1 MTQLKRLVS
10 CDIDNPVTARP
21 ATSNRRRRWRYAGA
35 LGRLPAMLAAACTL
49 IAPVSAIAQT
59 SCGSVMLKLKHLA
72 VLLLLIA
79 LAPAP
84 AWAMHT
90 LSAPTTGFTART
102 GGFVGPTVDVGQA
115 LEFLFPLG
123 PGASGIGGGASG
135 NCRLESGGGVVSTVV
150 QQVQLSSSFD
160 EIRWRW
166 TAPAS
171 VAGRTCT
178 FFVVNARHGEEL
190 RIDFDIIVRPED
202 NTVPA
207 FNSNASIPDQIYLV
221 TGAITGLT
229 LPEATGDGALTYS
242 ITPELPTGLT
252 LTGNV
257 LTGTPD
263 MGTEQDPVTYT
274 YTANDSDSNTAATD
288 TDMLT
293 FTIEILDG
301 RFTPMFS
308 STASIPAQ
316 LYNEGVDIGSVTLPL
331 GYGGNGGLTY
341 SITPTLPAGLTLTGR
356 ILTGTPAAN
365 TAQTVTDYTY
375 QVADDDGDA
384 STLPF
389 TITIPADVPDEV
401 AAYTVTV
408 NEGVLIP
415 GLASVVTPPA
425 GVSPIYTYTITDRGT
440 LPESFANSLV
450 PETGVFS
457 RRFSC
462 AELSTGQTVYSFE
475 WELRNS
481 DGDLVVTGAQ
491 TGIITLGDDP
501 DCGPTATL
509 IGTLT
514 EADLFA
520 TPAPTVTVELDT
532 TEYVDP
538 LDTSRFTVTQN
549 TPGVITI
556 SGVTR
561 TSDTAAT
568 LTLAYNNVDIT
579 FTNTIRINVLAAG
592 HTGSDNLST
601 NRLDITPRPGVNVCD
616 RTPVVSVAIVD
627 VSADPDCTA
636 VNDLATITSLSIP
649 GGITALQSGDFA
661 DLTGLTMLSLNNN
674 PLTTLPADI
683 FAGLMALAR
692 LDLSGNSLS
701 SLNPATFAGLT
712 MLEQLNLNRNQLTTL
727 PAAIFNDLEMLEILD
742 LSDNQ
747 IVELPA
753 TVFDQLAAVTTI
765 RLDGNPF
772 TPATGLPAGIFDEIV
787 NTVTG
792 MPGMTFAVDDTVRA
806 GHFVCSRA
814 DADAIVAATA
824 GVTDCLR
831 ITTEQRDTFVQADA
845 ALSAL
850 TISAGILT
858 PDFSPAT
865 TTYTVAVENS
875 VASVTITP
883 TARQSGATITV
894 EDATVTSGNASTALA
909 LTAGTPLVVDIEVT
923 APGGGTGAYT
933 VTVTRQTAGT
943 TAMLTGPLTEA
954 DLFAATAPTVTMTLA
969 GTAFVPTADL
979 GTDDFSLSDNVPGT
993 VSITGVT
1000 RDSATV
1006 ATLTLAYDNVDITA
1020 NGALIMTLLDSGHT
1034 GSGNL
1039 AAGSLAITASS
1050 TGTNICGRTAQ
1061 VRDTIVADPSATE
1074 CTSVNLAAIEDLFLF
1089 DQDITA
1095 LQPGDFDGLTGLS
1108 RNLTLHDN
1116 SLTTLPANIFDD
1128 LNNVTRITLHSNQIA
1143 TLDADIFAGLSS
1155 LDTLTL
1161 HGNSFTAGT
1170 GLPAGIFDDVLDTLG
1185 DIVEI
1190 TSASTAEEIAAAAGL
1205 VVDANVRA
1213 AHFVCSRD
1221 DFAAIEAANGD
1232 TDCLRITTMQLNA
1245 ITDADAS
1252 LSALTFSAGELRPTF
1267 DSAVTEYDVA
1277 VDEAMVTITPTANED
1292 AATISVNGA
1301 TVASGFASGPIT
1313 LTTGAAVP
1321 VTIVVT
1327 AGDDSTQRT
1336 YTVMVTRGG
1345 PEATLAGPLTEVN
1358 LFGTAPTVT
1367 VTLDGAE
1374 FVIAANLSGDDFTL
1388 MDTLVGTVSVSDV
1401 DRTSPTVATLTLEYT
1416 GEDITADGGIS
1427 VTVLASAYPGTGAL
1441 ITNTIPVTPST
1452 GVNVCGR
1459 TAQVR
1464 DEIVFR
1470 SSAGECTSITDLATI
1485 TFLDLNGPDIATPI
1499 ASLQPGDFAGLSGLE
1514 RLRLPRNNL
1523 TTLPATIF
1531 AGLTSLDNLSLGLN
1545 DLEALPATIFAGLT
1559 SLRQLNLDGNSLST
1573 LPATIFAG
1581 LTSLQG
1587 VRLDSN
1593 DLEALPA
1600 TIFDGLDIFN
1610 SLFLHTNPFTPGTGL
1625 PAGIFDNVLDT
1636 LLGPIVTTASPLSE
1650 GDQVIAIDQRVRD
1663 AHFVC
1668 SRDDADVVV
1677 AITSGVTDCLRI
1689 TAAQLTAFPMI
1700 DTTLSALTISDGNL
1714 VPAFNPTT
1722 LDYDVAVLTAIANV
1736 TVTPTANQ
1744 GSDAIIAVEGVTVAS
1759 GTASAALPLM
1769 NAGDSLVIDIFVT
1782 APDGMTAST
1791 STVTV
1796 TRAAATAAT
1805 ATLDGMLT
1813 EANLFAG
1820 TAMVTMMLTGTEF
1833 VGSAAL
1839 GTDDFSLSANVP
1851 GTVRIT
1857 STTNTTTTSATLTLA
1872 YSGEDITAD
1881 GALIM
1886 TLLDSGHTSSGN
1898 LAAGSLTIDAS
1909 DGGTVNV
1916 CGRTAQVRDEIVRVS
1931 SATECTSIT
1940 DLATIGRLSLANMS
1954 IAMLQNGD
1962 FDGLTALN
1970 DLNFGINQLTALPA
1984 GIFDDLAALTILNL
1998 SENQLEELPPG
2009 IFDELDALTTLRLEV
2024 NNFTPGTGLPAGIFD
2039 EILDTVMAIPMSSG
2053 SLFSADDT
2061 VRAAHFV
2068 CSRDDADAIV
2078 TATTG
2083 VTDCLRINTMQ
2094 LNAFTDADASLSAL
2108 TLSAGELRP
2117 TFDPAVF
2124 TYNVAVDEATVT
2136 ITPTA
2141 NEDAAT
2147 ITVNAATVASGAAS
2161 AEIALLTPG
2170 TAVTVPVVVT
2180 GGDGSAERT
2189 YTVMVTRGA
2198 PAATLAGTLTEANL
2212 FSTPAPTVTV
2222 TLERSVYATNLS
2234 GDDFTLMD
2242 TVGGTVS
2249 VSDVARTST
2258 VATLR
2263 LAYDNVDITADGGLS
2278 ITVRASAHTGDGN
2291 LLTNTLPVTASAGAN
2306 VCGRTAQVRDEI
2318 VRVSSATECTSITD
2332 LATIT
2337 TLEFND
2343 PAPGDAITT
2352 LQSGDFAGLTGLEN
2366 LRFLR
2371 NSLTTLPPDIFAG
2384 LSALVELNLFNN
2396 NLDDTL
2402 PVGVFAGLTSVQS
2415 LFINSNAFTS
2425 LPVGIF
2431 DGLDMLVNLAL
2442 HTNPSFTPG
2451 TGLPAGIFDDVLNTL
2466 VLIPATLGSDGL
2478 SVDTIGRA
2486 AHFVCSLDDAD
2497 AIVAFTSGV
2506 DDCLRINSTQLAA
2519 FFAADT
2525 RLSALTI
2532 SSGELIPDFAPGVT
2546 TYTVGVLNSV
2556 TSITVTPTANQP
2568 MATITVG
2575 GVAVN
2580 NGTPSAPITLDVVG
2594 TAMAIEIIVTAQ
2606 NGTATET
2613 VTVTATREALAA
2625 ELAGAVTEANLF
2637 AATAPTVMVTLTG
2650 ADYVEAGEL
2659 MPDDFTVTDT
2669 TDGTVSITEVA
2680 RTSNRV
2686 ATLTLGYDDMDITAA
2701 GTLLVTVL
2709 ESGHSASGDLAT
2721 ETIDITASIGD
2732 NVCGRTAQIRDQIV
2746 TRSAASECTSIADL
2760 ATIGLIGLANQN
2772 IPALRS
2778 GDFADMSGLALV
2790 NLANN
2795 RIATIDADTFAG
2807 LSVLE
2812 NLFLGGTIGTEERNR
2827 LTALDARVFNGLSAL
2842 TTLSLTTNDLTAL
2855 PADIFEGLDALTN
2868 LSLQGN
2874 SFTPGTGLPAG
2885 IFDDIIDTLVRVGNG
2900 ALDVDD
2906 TVRAAHFVCS
2916 RPDFAEITA
2925 AAGVTD
2931 CLLVSSAFLDTDAT
2945 LSALTI
2951 SPGVLDP
2958 AFDPATLA
2966 YNVAVPINVTRVTI
2980 TPTATQDGA
2989 TITVEGTP
2997 VASGGSIA
3005 YPPLSGIV
3013 VLSEDT
3019 PTDIE
3024 IVVTAPDGMT
3034 EEIYTLTATRQGSGR
3049 VQLTGPITEAN
3060 LFAGTAVATMT
3071 LPNTT
3076 EFEPGVATTD
3086 FRISDTVEGT
3096 ISIAGVARVDGSS
3109 TTTATIMLTH
3119 SGEDITADGTF
3130 SIDLLDSGHTG
3141 SGDLAADSVMI
3152 RANPGDYVCDR
3163 TPQVRDAITTAS
3175 AGANCANI
3183 TDLADIT
3190 ALDLSNQGITGLQD
3204 GDLDGLDALVTLAL
3218 AGNPFTADTL
3228 PAGTAG
3234 GLPAGIF
3241 DDVVD
3246 TLGDVGTAFTV
3257 DNAVRQAHFICSRAD
3272 GGAIVAATADVT
3284 DCLRITEAQL
3294 AAFPAID
3301 ASLSALTLSTGDLM
3315 PSFDPAITAYNVG
3328 VDAST
3333 STVTVTV
3340 TPTANQSGATITVN
3354 GADVD
3359 SGSASDP
3366 VTLVAGM
3373 AVPITIQVTATGGT
3387 SKNYVVMVTRGGAS
3401 ARFGTATPL
3410 TEAVLFSGPG
3420 NRIAQ
3425 VDLERTEFVGASE
3438 LGVDDFTVSDTL
3450 DGTVSLANASRIGAA
3465 ALITLE
3471 YSGEDITADGTI
3483 SITVLASAHT
3493 GSDDLITNPVSV
3505 TASTGVNVCGRTAE
3519 VRDLIVSQSTATDEC
3534 TSITDL
3540 ATITDFGIF
3549 LTNRGITALQSGDF
3563 AGLSGLTSLQ
3573 INDNRLTTLPPD
3585 IFDGLTAL
3593 TTLRLNVNRLETLP
3607 VGIFS
3612 DLSALDRL
3620 SLQANR
3626 LTSLDANLFDG
3637 LNALT
3642 QLFLRNNPFTAD
3654 TGLPAGIFDDILD
3667 TTVTGISTDAVA
3679 RAAHFVCS
3687 LPVADLVV
3695 AATAGVGFCEFIST
3709 EQLTNFAT
3717 VDTSLSALTISSG
3730 DMLMPAFSPAT
3741 TTYTVGVLNSV
3752 ERITVTPTANQ
3763 PRATITVGG
3772 VAVNSGTPSAPIT
3785 LVVDTAMPIE
3795 IIVTAPDGMTE
3806 GMVTVTATREGLAA
3820 ELAGTVTEANLF
3832 AATAPTVT
3840 VTLTGTDYVEAGELM
3855 PDDFT
3860 VTDTLTDGTVSI
3872 TEVARTSNRIAT
3884 LTLGY
3889 DRVDIPDAGGM
3900 LSVTVLATGHSAST
3914 SGDLDAGMI
3923 DITASPGTNVCGRTA
3938 QVVTAIVAVAGEC
3951 TSITDTDFAAITEIS
3966 LTNRGITTLQSGD
3979 FADLSGLTE
3988 LELNRNGLM
3997 TLPDDIFDGLSALTI
4012 LHLGANNLDTLDAD
4026 IFDGLSALARLIL
4039 SGNNFATLPADIFEG
4054 TAVIALFLTPN
4065 PLTPGTGLPA
4075 GIFDD
4080 ILDTLGPVGSTN
4092 GLFFSTVPPDP
4103 TLRNAHFVCSR
4114 PDFAAI
4120 EAANGDTD
4128 CLLIPSTQL
4137 NTFIAAD
4144 ATLSALTISAGILTP
4159 AFDPGTTT
4167 YTATVL
4173 SGVENVT
4180 VTPTASQSSSA
4191 TITVDGT
4198 AVDSG
4203 ASAAIMLTDGTTE
4216 GTTAIPIVVTP
4227 PDGTSSMVTYT
4238 INVTRPAMTD
4248 ASAALPGT
4256 LTLTEADLF
4265 AATAPTVSVTL
4276 TGTGYVD
4283 SANLMADDFAVTD
4296 TIDGTVSIDGVERTS
4311 TTVATLSLAYD
4322 DVDVVATD
4330 GSLTVAVLASGH
4342 TGDGTLAA
4350 GSLAITASADM
4361 NICDR
4366 TEAVQ
4371 AGILATFTPA
4381 ATDCTN
4387 VDLTTIAGALD
4398 LSGAGITAL
4407 QPGDFAELAAL
4418 TVLNLSG
4425 NMLATLPAD
4434 VFDDLAA
4441 LTGLDLSG
4449 NSLGAL
4455 DAAQFGSL
4463 MALQTLDLSGNT
4475 LGTLDAA
4482 QFGGLMALETL
4493 DLSGNTLSALDAGQ
4507 FGGLAALETL
4517 DLSGNRL
4524 RALDAGAFQGLTAL
4538 ATLSLAGNTFRAGS
4552 GLPSGVFD
4560 DVLGTLPTI
4569 GAGPTGLIVDDNVR
4583 AAHFVCSLPE
4593 VGLIV
4598 AGTSGDCLRVTAA
4611 QLAAF
4616 AMQDSSLSAL
4626 TLSDGALV
4634 PAFAPTILSYSVGVA
4649 GDVTMVT
4656 VTPTANQTSA
4666 TIMVGGTPVNSGEA
4680 SDPITLTS
4688 GTPAVIDI
4696 VVTAADGMAATT
4708 YQVTVTPGA
4717 ATATLAGT
4725 VNEAALFATPT
4736 VTVTLAREEYVDA
4749 ADLTMADFTLT
4760 DSIAG
4765 TVSITGVERTST
4777 TVATLTLEYDNVD
4790 ITADGELFLTVL
4802 ATGHTGSIDLV
4813 SPSLP
4818 IAQSTGVNV
4827 CGRTAEVR
4835 DRIVGASSASE
4846 CTSITD
4852 LATIQ
4857 TGSITGIFSL
4867 SDRGITSLQDG
4878 DFAGMTGMRNLRLEQ
4893 NSLTTLPAGIFAGLS
4908 GLEVIVITDNNL
4920 ETLPPNVFAGL
4931 SALTALGLAG
4941 NNLASLP
4948 ANVFAGLSSLTFLS
4962 LDGNNLASLPA
4973 DIFDGLGLVNFTLFG
4988 NPFTADTGL
4997 PAGIFDDVIGTLD
5010 PITAVDPS
5018 TSNTRG
5024 FIVDDTTRAAHFV
5037 CSRAD
5042 FAAITTDAGATDC
5055 LLVTSAQL
5063 TAFIQADTG
5072 LSALT
5077 ISDGA
5082 LSPAFDPATA
5092 TYTVAVLN
5100 TVDEVTVTPT
5110 VRQSGATIAV
5120 QTVAVTSGSAST
5132 ALPLVEDTPL
5142 AINIVVTAPDGSTMG
5157 TYTVTV
5163 SRPAATD
5170 ASAALSGTLTEAILF
5185 AATAT
5190 ATVTLASTEYVSG
5203 LSEADFT
5210 VTDTIDGT
5218 VSVTG
5223 VTRTSDTVADLVLS
5237 YDAVDVSANGFLTV
5251 TVLAAGHTGDVDLA
5265 AGSLAITASAGANVC
5280 GRTAE
5285 VVAAIMTVSTAADC
5299 TDIPNLASITE
5310 LDLSGVVT
5318 TLQSG
5323 DFAGMTGLTSL
5334 NLSGD
5339 LFIEANRLRALPADI
5354 FAGLTALQTLNL
5366 TSNELDALD
5375 ADQFA
5380 GLTMLTTLDLQSN
5393 NIDTLDADQFT
5404 GLTALTSLN
5413 LQNNPLG
5420 ELDAGQ
5426 FAGLTALQRLAL
5438 RSTQLNELPPTIF
5451 AGLSELEILD
5461 LARNGLAALNPNQ
5474 FAGLTE
5480 LTDLFLNRNALTS
5493 LPANI
5498 FAGLSA
5504 LEILQLSNNP
5514 LGELDAGQFTGLT
5527 MLDLLNLGSN
5537 QFTTLPAGLFDG
5549 LEALS
5554 TLSLQFNMFTPGTG
5568 LPAGI
5573 FDDVLDTLGG
5583 IGIAFEVDDTVR
5595 DAHFVCSRDDAN
5607 AVVAATDDVDDCLR
5621 IISSELTDFVDT
5633 DADLTEL
5640 TISVGDLVPAFDPAI
5655 FDYTVA
5661 VANDVAMVTVTPT
5674 VRQTSATITV
5684 NNVAVDSG
5692 AASMPIMLMLNT
5704 AEDVPVVVT
5713 ATDGITVRTYTIM
5726 VTRGGAAA
5734 TLAGTVNEAALF
5746 ATPTVTVT
5754 LERSEYVDAADLTM
5768 ADFTLTDSIAGTVSI
5783 TGVERTSTTVAT
5795 LTLEYDNVDITADG
5809 ELFLTVLAAGHTG
5822 SIPLVSRSLRIA
5834 QSAGTNVCGRTA
5846 EVVAGIV
5853 AASAA
5858 TECTSITDLA
5868 TIMELNFNQPDPK
5881 VPGGGITTLQ
5891 SGDFAGLSGLTDLL
5905 FLRNSLTTLPPD
5917 IFAGLSSLEE
5927 LNLFNNDLDDTL
5939 PVGVFAGLTSVESL
5953 FINRNNFASLPV
5965 GIFDGL
5971 NELENLALHNNP
5983 FTPGTGLPAG
5993 IFDDV
5998 LDTLLVATTIGSD
6011 GLSVD
6016 ATGRAAH
6023 FVCSLDDAD
6032 AIVAAT
6038 MDVTNCLHITSA
6050 RLGEFIQTDTRLS
6063 ALTISDGV
6071 LIPDF
6076 DPAILAYNV
6085 TVLDTVGEVTV
6096 TPTVSQLGATVTVQ
6110 TMAVDS
6116 GSASETITLTATPMD
6131 IIDIVVTAPDGMTTE
6146 TYTLRVSRPATG
6158 GAMAALAG
6166 TVTEANLFAG
6176 TAMVTVTLMDTQ
6188 YDSGLSA
6195 ADFRLSDDVAGGT
6208 VSLKD
6213 NVTPNSATTATLR
6226 LLYSGEDI
6234 TAGGTLM
6241 MTLLASGHT
6250 GTAPLATNGLAI
6262 AASAGANICNRTA
6275 EVQVAILDVSA
6286 ATECTSITDLA
6297 TITELDL
6304 DGDGIDAL
6312 ESGDFAGLTG
6322 LTSLLLANNDL
6333 SALPADIFDGLALVN
6348 LALLGNSFTAGGLPA
6363 GVFDPVLNTL
6373 DTIATSGAS
6382 GFVVDTNVRDAHFV
6396 CSRPDFDDIV
6406 TATNGVTDCLRITA
6420 AQFDAVVGNVM
6431 LSALAIS
6438 EGTLDPAF
6446 DPAVTVYAVTVANST
6461 ASVTVTPTAAS
6472 SISTITVNGMS
6483 VVSGSASAAIAL
6495 AAAGASLNIVI
6506 VVTADDETTGAY
6518 RVAVTR
6524 LPADEATA
6532 TLVASMPLTEANV
6545 DGATV
6550 TVTLVNTQ
6558 YEDPLAMNN
6567 FMLTDTVEG
6576 DVTVASVLRTSP
6588 TVATLTLAH
6597 SGDILDDGTLSV
6609 TVLATGHTGT
6619 GNLVTN
6625 TVPITANRAP
6635 VAVIDEAPTL
6645 SVNAGA
6651 SVTLNSTGSSD
6662 PDGDMLMYAWRV
6674 VTDGVPALTLATTN
6688 LATLDFTAPAVT
6700 TADDYTIGLVVSDG
6714 TLESPEVMIVV
6725 TVNPAGA
6732 PVAVIAEGPTLSVN
6746 AGASVTLDGTGSSD
6760 PDGNPLTYAWRVVTN
6775 GVPALTLT
6783 TVDQPSLSFTAP
6795 AVTTAGDYTI
6805 GLVVSDGTLESP
6817 EVMIVVTVNPAG
6829 APVAVIAEG
6838 ATLSVNAG
6846 ASVTLNSTGSSDPIA
6861 TYTWRVVT
6869 NGVPALTLT
6878 TVDQA
6883 TLSFTAPAVTVADEY
6898 TIGLVVNDGTVDSLE
6913 AMIVVTVSPV
6923 GTPVAVIDE
6932 GPTLSVNAGA
6942 SVTLNGAGSSDPD
6955 GDMLMY
6961 AWRVVTDGVPA
6972 LTLATTNLATL
6983 DFTAPAVTTADDY
6996 TIGLV
7001 VSDGT
7006 LESPEVMIVVTVNP
7020 AGAPVAV
7027 IAEGATLSVNAG
7039 ASVTLDGTGS
7049 SDPDGDMLTYAW
7061 RVVTDGVPALTLT
7074 TVDQPSLS
7082 FTAPAVTTADDY
7094 TIGLVV
7100 NDGTVDSP
7108 EAMIVVTVNPAG
7120 PVTPVTPVTPG
7131 PTPEQTAVL
7140 HDEIAPQALQTVAG
7154 SVVAS
7159 VGARIE
7165 TTVQGVSTGGVRLDG
7180 QGMEGDG
7187 AAILRGFLDKVPEY
7201 TRSIKEG
7208 DLNWKRMLANSSF
7221 SLNAAGDGSAGG
7233 GLGVWGSGHYMEFNG
7248 DDNDLDW
7255 DGDSFSFQI
7264 GADTRLRPDLLT
7276 GIAVSWSEGD
7286 VEYSLGDGADAE
7298 RGDYVLTLTGIHPY
7312 LGWSSGDGRMSLWAS
7327 LGYADGKIEIEPDEG
7342 VDREHD
7348 TTVVSVAG
7356 GFTRSLTDFLR
7367 IKGDFSGL
7375 EADIDE
7381 ADEVPNDSDFS
7392 TESQRLRLLL
7402 EGRHQQRLPGGGTL
7416 SQSAEV
7422 GYRVD
7427 EGDSDADTD
7436 GTEVGGSVD
7445 YHNPATGF
7453 SVSGK
7458 IRALVGNSDY
7468 QEWGVSGLIRLES
7481 DAQGLSFTLEP
7492 GYGDT
7497 AGSAGDLWQ
7506 RKTPYLETERQSYG
7520 ASMKMHLGYG
7530 LHGGVMPYTELTSG
7544 EALRSF
7550 RMGVKW
7556 QLGKALDLN
7565 LFGEQY
7571 EADESDNSLQLEG
7584 KLEF

>member
-21 ATSNRRRRWRYAGA
+21 ATSNRRRRWSYAGA

-59 SCGSVMLKLKHLA
+59 SCGSVMLKLKHLVA
-72 VLLLLIA
+72 LLLLIA

-84 AWAMHT
+84 AWAAHSI
-90 LSAPTTGFTART
+90 SAPTTGFTART
-102 GGFVGPTVDVGQA
+102 GGFVGPTVNVGQA

-123 PGASGIGGGASG
+123 PGATGIGGGASG
-135 NCRLESGGGVVSTVV
+135 NCRRPGAALVSTVV

-178 FFVVNARHGEEL
+178 FFVLNDRHGEEL
-190 RIDFDIIVRPED
+190 RINFDIIVRPED
-202 NTVPA
+202 TTVPA

-257 LTGTPD
+257 LTGTPAAD
-263 MGTEQDPVTYT
+263 TAQARTAYT
-274 YTANDSDSNTAATD
+274 YRASDSDSNTADTD
-288 TDMLT
+288 TGTLT

-301 RFTPMFS
+301 RVTPMFI

-375 QVADDDGDA
+375 QVDDDDGDA

-389 TITIPADVPDEV
+389 TITIPADVPDNV
-401 AAYTVTV
+401 AEYNETVD
-408 NEGVLIP
+408 EGVLIP

-425 GVSPIYTYTITDRGT
+425 GVEPAPIYTYTITDRGT

-712 MLEQLNLNRNQLTTL
+712 MLDTLSLNNNQFEAL
-727 PAAIFNDLEMLEILD
+727 PAA
-742 LSDNQ
+742 
-747 IVELPA
+747 
-753 TVFDQLAAVTTI
+753 VFDGLEALDNLQLQE
-765 RLDGNPF
+765 NPF
-772 TPATGLPAGIFDEIV
+772 TPATGLPAGIFDEIIGTIGASGFV
-787 NTVTG
+787 
-792 MPGMTFAVDDTVRA
+792 VDDTVRA
-806 GHFVCSRA
+806 GHFVCSRD

-831 ITTEQRDTFVQADA
+831 ITTDQRDTFVQADA

-875 VASVTITP
+875 VASVTVTP

-923 APGGGTGAYT
+923 APGGGTGDYT

-943 TAMLTGPLTEA
+943 TAVLTGPLTEA

-969 GTAFVPTADL
+969 GTEFVGSAAL

-1020 NGALIMTLLDSGHT
+1020 NGALIMTLLASGHT
-1034 GSGNL
+1034 GSDNL
-1039 AAGSLAITASS
+1039 ATDSLAITASA
-1050 TGTNICGRTAQ
+1050 GTNICGRTAE
-1061 VRDTIVADPSATE
+1061 VRDRLLVVLTPPDCTAVPVAGVAG
-1074 CTSVNLAAIEDLFLF
+1074 LAGITQLALNGRAVSPFR
-1089 DQDITA
+1089 DITA
-1095 LQPGDFDGLTGLS
+1095 LQPGDFDGLTRMTGLS
-1108 RNLTLHDN
+1108 LHDN
-1116 SLTTLPANIFDD
+1116 SLTTLPATIFDGLD
-1128 LNNVTRITLHSNQIA
+1128 NLTRITLNGNDLTTLPA
-1143 TLDADIFAGLSS
+1143 TIFDGVDALQTLS
-1155 LDTLTL
+1155 LYENPTL
-1161 HGNSFTAGT
+1161 TAGT
-1170 GLPAGIFDDVLDTLG
+1170 GLPAGIFDEVLDTLG
-1185 DIVEI
+1185 AVLDF
-1190 TSASTAEEIAAAAGL
+1190 TSETQPTAIAGL
-1205 VVDANVRA
+1205 VVDTNARD

-1221 DFAAIEAANGD
+1221 DADAIVTATSGVD
-1232 TDCLRITTMQLNA
+1232 DCLRITTMQLSA
-1245 ITDADAS
+1245 IVDADAS

-1267 DSAVTEYDVA
+1267 DPAVIEYDVA

-1313 LTTGAAVP
+1313 LTTGVAVP
-1321 VTIVVT
+1321 VTVVVT
-1327 AGDDSTQRT
+1327 AGDDSTVRT

-1388 MDTLVGTVSVSDV
+1388 MDTLAGTVSVSDV

-1416 GEDITADGGIS
+1416 GEDITANGALSI
-1427 VTVLASAYPGTGAL
+1427 TVRPSAYPGTGAL
-1441 ITNTIPVTPST
+1441 ITNTIPVTASA

-1459 TAQVR
+1459 TAQVVAA
-1464 DEIVFR
+1464 IVFR
-1470 SSAGECTSITDLATI
+1470 SSATECTSITDLETI
-1485 TFLDLNGPDIATPI
+1485 AGTLDLNSAGIST
-1499 ASLQPGDFAGLSGLE
+1499 LQPGDFAGLTSLTF
-1514 RLRLPRNNL
+1514 LRLSRNPL
-1523 TTLPATIF
+1523 LQALPPTIF
-1531 AGLTSLDNLSLGLN
+1531 AGLTSLDDLTLGLSG
-1545 DLEALPATIFAGLT
+1545 LEALPPTIFAGLT
-1559 SLRQLNLDGNSLST
+1559 ELRQLNLDGNSLST
-1573 LPATIFAG
+1573 LPAGVFAG
-1581 LTSLQG
+1581 LTSLQNL
-1587 VRLDSN
+1587 RLDGN

-1600 TIFDGLDIFN
+1600 TIFNDLDMLLG
-1610 SLFLHTNPFTPGTGL
+1610 LFLHENLFTADTGL
-1625 PAGIFDNVLDT
+1625 PAGIFDDVLDT
-1636 LLGPIVTTASPLSE
+1636 LGPIVTTAPSSAAE
-1650 GDQVIAIDQRVRD
+1650 QVIAIDQRVRD

-1668 SRDDADVVV
+1668 SRDDADVIV
-1677 AITSGVTDCLRI
+1677 AITAGVDNCLRI

-1700 DTTLSALTISDGNL
+1700 DTTLSALTISDGGL
-1714 VPAFNPTT
+1714 VPTFNPAT
-1722 LDYDVAVLTAIANV
+1722 LDYDVAVLTAVESV

-1886 TLLDSGHTSSGN
+1886 TLLASGHTGSGN
-1898 LAAGSLTIDAS
+1898 LAAGSLDLTVS
-1909 DGGTVNV
+1909 GGTNV
-1916 CGRTAQVRDEIVRVS
+1916 CGRTAQVVTEIVAES

-1940 DLATIGRLSLANMS
+1940 DLATITELGLANMS

-1962 FDGLTALN
+1962 FDGLTGLN

-2009 IFDELDALTTLRLEV
+2009 IFNALDALTTLRLEV

-2039 EILDTVMAIPMSSG
+2039 DILDTVTAIPMSSG

-2170 TAVTVPVVVT
+2170 TAVTVTVVVT

-2189 YTVMVTRGA
+2189 YTIMVTRGA

-2212 FSTPAPTVTV
+2212 FGTPAPTVTV

-2396 NLDDTL
+2396 DLDDTL

-2506 DDCLRINSTQLAA
+2506 DDCLRINSTQLDA

-2532 SSGELIPDFAPGVT
+2532 SSGGMLIPDFAPGVT
-2546 TYTVGVLNSV
+2546 TYTVGLLNSV

-2568 MATITVG
+2568 TAMITVG

-2580 NGTPSAPITLDVVG
+2580 NGSASGAITLDVDTPV
-2594 TAMAIEIIVTAQ
+2594 AIEIIVTSPGRA
-2606 NGTATET
+2606 TTET

-2625 ELAGAVTEANLF
+2625 ELAAPTPLTEADLF
-2637 AATAPTVMVTLTG
+2637 AATAPTVTVTLTG

-2680 RTSNRV
+2680 RTSNRI

-2721 ETIDITASIGD
+2721 ETIDITASTGD
-2732 NVCGRTAQIRDQIV
+2732 NVCGRTAQVVTGIV
-2746 TRSAASECTSIADL
+2746 GESAATECTSIEDL
-2760 ATIGLIGLANQN
+2760 ADITSLTLTNRGLT
-2772 IPALRS
+2772 ALRS
-2778 GDFADMSGLALV
+2778 GDFAGMMGLAAL
-2790 NLANN
+2790 NLSNN
-2795 RIATIDADTFAG
+2795 LIATIDAGTFAD
-2807 LSVLE
+2807 LSALQ
-2812 NLFLGGTIGTEERNR
+2812 NLNLGGSTGNR
-2827 LTALDARVFNGLSAL
+2827 LTALDAEVFDDLSAL
-2842 TTLSLTTNDLTAL
+2842 TNLDLRNNDLAAL
-2855 PADIFEGLDALTN
+2855 PADIFDGLNALDN
-2868 LSLQGN
+2868 LDLDGN
-2874 SFTPGTGLPAG
+2874 SFTPATGLPAG
-2885 IFDDIIDTLVRVGNG
+2885 IFDDIIDTLRTVSSGTLN
-2900 ALDVDD
+2900 VDD
-2906 TVRAAHFVCS
+2906 TARAAHFVCS
-2916 RPDFAEITA
+2916 RDDFAAITA
-2925 AAGVTD
+2925 AAAVDD
-2931 CLLVSSAFLDTDAT
+2931 CLLVSSAFLAADAT

-2951 SPGVLDP
+2951 SPGVLTP

-2966 YNVAVPINVTRVTI
+2966 YTVAVPLSETSVTI

-2989 TITVEGTP
+2989 TITVEGETGAPAP
-2997 VASGGSIA
+2997 VDSGD
-3005 YPPLSGIV
+3005 PIV
-3013 VLSEDT
+3013 VPPGGILLSPDT

-3034 EEIYTLTATRQGSGR
+3034 EETYTLTATRQGSGR
-3049 VQLTGPITEAN
+3049 VRLEGPITEAN
-3060 LFAGTAVATMT
+3060 LFAGTAVARMT

-3096 ISIAGVARVDGSS
+3096 ISIAGVALVDGSS

-3119 SGEDITADGTF
+3119 SGGDITAGGTF

-3152 RANPGDYVCDR
+3152 RANLGDYVCDR

-3183 TDLADIT
+3183 TDLDTIT
-3190 ALDLSNQGITGLQD
+3190 ALDLSNRGITGLQD
-3204 GDLDGLDALVTLAL
+3204 GDLDGLDALVTLGL
-3218 AGNPFTADTL
+3218 VGNPFTANT
-3228 PAGTAG
+3228 

-3246 TLGDVGTAFTV
+3246 TLGAIGTAFTV
-3257 DNAVRQAHFICSRAD
+3257 DNIGRQAHFICSRAD
-3272 GGAIVAATADVT
+3272 ASAIVSVTGVT

-3294 AAFPAID
+3294 AAFPPID
-3301 ASLSALTLSTGDLM
+3301 TSLRALTLSTGDLM
-3315 PSFDPAITAYNVG
+3315 PAFDPAITAYNVG
-3328 VDAST
+3328 VAAST

-3340 TPTANQSGATITVN
+3340 TPTANQSDATITVN
-3354 GADVD
+3354 GDDVD

-3387 SKNYVVMVTRGGAS
+3387 SKDYVVMVTRGGAS
-3401 ARFGTATPL
+3401 A
-3410 TEAVLFSGPG
+3410 VLAGGFNEQGLFRADVSTRRTGVTL
-3420 NRIAQ
+3420 A
-3425 VDLERTEFVGASE
+3425 RTEFVPAAE
-3438 LGVDDFTVSDTL
+3438 LGPDDFRVTETI
-3450 DGTVSLANASRIGAA
+3450 DGTLSVASVSRTNATNVF
-3465 ALITLE
+3465 LTME
-3471 YSGEDITADGTI
+3471 YTGDDITTDGVM
-3483 SITVLASAHT
+3483 SVTVLASAHT
-3493 GSDDLITNPVSV
+3493 GSGDLLTNTQRI

-3519 VRDLIVSQSTATDEC
+3519 VRDAIVALPTTASEC
-3534 TSITDL
+3534 TSITNLD
-3540 ATITDFGIF
+3540 TITGLFM
-3549 LTNRGITALQSGDF
+3549 NNQGITALQSGDF
-3563 AGLSGLTSLQ
+3563 AGMSGLADLQMNQNRFTTLPADIFSGLTALEELSL
-3573 INDNRLTTLPPD
+3573 NRGQLTTLPPG
-3585 IFDGLTAL
+3585 IFDGLPAL
-3593 TTLRLNVNRLETLP
+3593 TDLVLNGNRLATLP
-3607 VGIFS
+3607 AGIFA

-3620 SLQANR
+3620 LLSANQ
-3626 LTSLDANLFDG
+3626 LATLDADLFNG
-3637 LNALT
+3637 LNMLT
-3642 QLFLRNNPFTAD
+3642 TLFLSGNPFTPG
-3654 TGLPAGIFDDILD
+3654 TGLPAGIFDDILASA
-3667 TTVTGISTDAVA
+3667 VGFGILLDEVAV
-3679 RAAHFVCS
+3679 AAHFVCS
-3687 LPVADLVV
+3687 LPIADLVV
-3695 AATAGVGFCEFIST
+3695 DATAGVDVCFRITSTQLNEFIQT
-3709 EQLTNFAT
+3709 
-3717 VDTSLSALTISSG
+3717 DTSLSALTISSG

-3752 ERITVTPTANQ
+3752 ESITVTPTANQ
-3763 PRATITVGG
+3763 STAMITVQGAP
-3772 VAVNSGTPSAPIT
+3772 VANGSASAPIPLMT
-3785 LVVDTAMPIE
+3785 VGAEVAIE
-3795 IIVTAPDGMTE
+3795 IIVTAPDGMTME
-3806 GMVTVTATREGLAA
+3806 TVTVTATREGAPAA
-3820 ELAGTVTEANLF
+3820 VLAGTVTEANLF

-3840 VTLTGTDYVEAGELM
+3840 VTLTGADYVEAGELM

-3889 DRVDIPDAGGM
+3889 DDMDITADGT
-3900 LSVTVLATGHSAST
+3900 LSVTVLAAGHSASA

-3923 DITASPGTNVCGRTA
+3923 DITASTGTNVCGRTA
-3938 QVVTAIVAVAGEC
+3938 QVVTAILALSTPGSEC
-3951 TSITDTDFAAITEIS
+3951 TNAVDLTTITDLRLGAQ
-3966 LTNRGITTLQSGD
+3966 GIAELRNGD
-3979 FADLSGLTE
+3979 FAGLSGLTILTLDNNR
-3988 LELNRNGLM
+3988 LE
-3997 TLPDDIFDGLSALTI
+3997 TLPADIFAGLTELVG
-4012 LHLGANNLDTLDAD
+4012 LNLSINRFTTLPAD
-4026 IFDGLSALARLIL
+4026 IFDGLTELRTMSLAGTSLGGVIMGTL
-4039 SGNNFATLPADIFEG
+4039 ETLPADIFDG
-4054 TAVIALFLTPN
+4054 TALVGLSLIDNPFTPE
-4065 PLTPGTGLPA
+4065 TGLPA

-4080 ILDTLGPVGSTN
+4080 ILGTLGPFGTN
-4092 GLFFSTVPPDP
+4092 VNDEFGIDNRV
-4103 TLRNAHFVCSR
+4103 RNAHFICIR
-4114 PDFAAI
+4114 DDADAI
-4120 EAANGDTD
+4120 VAFTSGVDD
-4128 CLLIPSTQL
+4128 CLRISTGDL
-4137 NTFIAAD
+4137 TAFFASD

-4173 SGVENVT
+4173 SSVENVM

-4191 TITVDGT
+4191 NITVDGT

-4227 PDGTSSMVTYT
+4227 PDGMSSMVTYT
-4238 INVTRPAMTD
+4238 ITVTRPATTD
-4248 ASAALPGT
+4248 ASAELAG
-4256 LTLTEADLF
+4256 TLTEADLF
-4265 AATAPTVSVTL
+4265 AATTPTVMVTL
-4276 TGTGYVD
+4276 TGTEYVD
-4283 SANLMADDFAVTD
+4283 SAALMPDDFAVTD

-4311 TTVATLSLAYD
+4311 TTMATLSLSYD
-4322 DVDVVATD
+4322 DVDVSAN

-4342 TGDGTLAA
+4342 TSDGTLAA
-4350 GSLAITASADM
+4350 GSLVITASADM

-4387 VDLTTIAGALD
+4387 VDLATIAGALD

-4493 DLSGNTLSALDAGQ
+4493 DLSGNTLSALDAAQ
-4507 FGGLAALETL
+4507 FGGLAALQTL

-4524 RALDAGAFQGLTAL
+4524 RALDAGQFGGLNAL
-4538 ATLSLAGNTFRAGS
+4538 ATLSLAGNSFTAGS

-4560 DVLGTLPTI
+4560 DVLDTLLTI

-4598 AGTSGDCLRVTAA
+4598 AGTSTVSDCLRITAA

-4634 PAFAPTILSYSVGVA
+4634 PAFAPAILSYSVGVA

-4666 TIMVGGTPVNSGEA
+4666 TITVGGAPVNSGEA

-4802 ATGHTGSIDLV
+4802 AAGHTGSVDLV
-4813 SPSLP
+4813 SPSLR
-4818 IAQSTGVNV
+4818 IAQSSGVNI
-4827 CGRTAEVR
+4827 CGRTAEVVAELL
-4835 DRIVGASSASE
+4835 DETSAAE
-4846 CTSITD
+4846 CTSVVG
-4852 LATIQ
+4852 LGTI
-4857 TGSITGIFSL
+4857 
-4867 SDRGITSLQDG
+4867 
-4878 DFAGMTGMRNLRLEQ
+4878 
-4893 NSLTTLPAGIFAGLS
+4893 TTLDLDDMMIATLQSGDFAGLS
-4908 GLEVIVITDNNL
+4908 GLTIFRLAGNRLT
-4920 ETLPPNVFAGL
+4920 TLPDGVFNGL
-4931 SALTALGLAG
+4931 SAVTLLSLRRNQISTLDANVFSGLPALITLNLEENELTALDPDL
-4941 NNLASLP
+4941 
-4948 ANVFAGLSSLTFLS
+4948 
-4962 LDGNNLASLPA
+4962 
-4973 DIFDGLGLVNFTLFG
+4973 FDGLPALFILNLENNDLTALDANLFDGLPTLTNMNLRG
-4988 NPFTADTGL
+4988 NDFTAGTGL
-4997 PAGIFDDVIGTLD
+4997 PAGIFDDVLDTLGSVGTLD
-5010 PITAVDPS
+5010 GGNNFAID
-5018 TSNTRG
+5018 NTVRK
-5024 FIVDDTTRAAHFV
+5024 AHFI
-5037 CSRAD
+5037 CSRDDAD
-5042 FAAITTDAGATDC
+5042 AVVAATMGVTDC
-5055 LLVTSAQL
+5055 LRITVAQL
-5063 TAFIQADTG
+5063 TPFIASDTG

-5077 ISDGA
+5077 ISAGI

-5100 TVDEVTVTPT
+5100 SVDEVTVTPT
-5110 VRQSGATIAV
+5110 ARQSSATITV
-5120 QTVAVTSGSAST
+5120 QTVAVTSGNASAPFMLT
-5132 ALPLVEDTPL
+5132 AGTPL
-5142 AINIVVTAPDGSTMG
+5142 AINIVVTAPDGTTTG
-5157 TYTVTV
+5157 TYTLTV
-5163 SRPAATD
+5163 SRPAMGGAT
-5170 ASAALSGTLTEAILF
+5170 AALSGTLTEAILF
-5185 AATAT
+5185 AATT
-5190 ATVTLASTEYVSG
+5190 PTVTVMLAGTVYVGSAA
-5203 LSEADFT
+5203 LMPDDFA

-5218 VSVTG
+5218 VRVTG
-5223 VTRTSDTVADLVLS
+5223 VTRTSDTVADLVLG
-5237 YDAVDVSANGFLTV
+5237 YDAVDVSADGFLTV

-5265 AGSLAITASAGANVC
+5265 AGSLDITASAGMNIC
-5280 GRTAE
+5280 DRTEA
-5285 VVAAIMTVSTAADC
+5285 VQVAIMTVSTATDC
-5299 TDIPNLASITE
+5299 TDIPNLAMIAT
-5310 LDLSGVVT
+5310 LDLSGGVVT

-5323 DFAGMTGLTSL
+5323 DFAGLSGLTSL

-5375 ADQFA
+5375 ADQFT
-5380 GLTMLTTLDLQSN
+5380 GLTMLTDLNLQGN
-5393 NIDTLDADQFT
+5393 NIDTLDAGQFA
-5404 GLTALTSLN
+5404 GLTMLTSLS

-5420 ELDAGQ
+5420 ALDAGQ
-5426 FAGLTALQRLAL
+5426 FTGLTALQRLAL
-5438 RSTQLNELPPTIF
+5438 RSIQLNELPPTIF

-5461 LARNGLAALNPNQ
+5461 LASNNLAALNPNQ
-5474 FAGLTE
+5474 FAGLTR
-5480 LTDLFLNRNALTS
+5480 LADLFLNGNALTS

-5498 FAGLSA
+5498 FAGLSELA
-5504 LEILQLSNNP
+5504 ILQLSNNP
-5514 LGELDAGQFTGLT
+5514 LGELDAGQFNGLT
-5527 MLDLLNLGSN
+5527 TLDLLNLGRT
-5537 QFTTLPAGLFDG
+5537 QLTTLPAGLFDG
-5549 LEALS
+5549 LDELRALS
-5554 TLSLQFNMFTPGTG
+5554 LRFNMFTPGTG

-5583 IGIAFEVDDTVR
+5583 IGTAFEVDDTVR
-5595 DAHFVCSRDDAN
+5595 RAHFVCSRGDAN

-5621 IISSELTDFVDT
+5621 ITSAQLNAFVDT
-5633 DADLTEL
+5633 DADLTAL
-5640 TISVGDLVPAFDPAI
+5640 TISDGDLVPAFDPAI

-5684 NNVAVDSG
+5684 NGVAVDSG
-5692 AASMPIMLMLNT
+5692 EASGAITLTSNT
-5704 AEDVPVVVT
+5704 AADVPVVVT
-5713 ATDGITVRTYTIM
+5713 ATDGNTVRTYTIM
-5726 VTRGGAAA
+5726 VTPGGATA

-5768 ADFTLTDSIAGTVSI
+5768 ADFTLTDSIDGTVSI

-5834 QSAGTNVCGRTA
+5834 QSPGTNVCGRTA

-5853 AASAA
+5853 AASTASD
-5858 TECTSITDLA
+5858 ECTSITDLA
-5868 TIMELNFNQPDPK
+5868 TITELNFNQPDPK

-5891 SGDFAGLSGLTDLL
+5891 SGDFAGLTGLRILL

-5917 IFAGLSSLEE
+5917 IFAGLSALET

-5939 PVGVFAGLTSVESL
+5939 PVGVFTGLTSVESL

-5965 GIFDGL
+5965 GIFTGL

-5983 FTPGTGLPAG
+5983 FTPGTGLPAR

-5998 LDTLLVATTIGSD
+5998 LDTLAVATTIGSV

-6032 AIVAAT
+6032 ADAVVAAT
-6038 MDVTNCLHITSA
+6038 MDVTDCLHITSA
-6050 RLGEFIQTDTRLS
+6050 QLGEFIQTDTRLS
-6063 ALTISDGV
+6063 ALTISNGV

-6076 DPAILAYNV
+6076 DPATLEYEV
-6085 TVLDTVGEVTV
+6085 TVLDDVTV
-6096 TPTVSQLGATVTVQ
+6096 TPTVSQSSAMVTVAGA
-6110 TMAVDS
+6110 MVAS
-6116 GSASETITLTATPMD
+6116 GSTSETITLTATPMD
-6131 IIDIVVTAPDGMTTE
+6131 IVIEVTAPDGMTTE
-6146 TYTLRVSRPATG
+6146 TYTLTVSRPAMG
-6158 GAMAALAG
+6158 GAMAALEG

-6176 TAMVTVTLMDTQ
+6176 TAMVTVTLMGTQ

-6208 VSLKD
+6208 VSLRRD
-6213 NVTPNSATTATLR
+6213 NFTLNSATTATLT

-6250 GTAPLATNGLAI
+6250 GTVPLATNGLEI

-6275 EVQVAILDVSA
+6275 EVQAAILVASA

-6297 TITELDL
+6297 MITELDL
-6304 DGDGIDAL
+6304 DGDGITAL
-6312 ESGDFAGLTG
+6312 QSGDFAGLTG

-6373 DTIATSGAS
+6373 NTIATSGAS

-6396 CSRPDFDDIV
+6396 CSRSDADDIV
-6406 TATNGVTDCLRITA
+6406 TATTGVTDCLRITA

-6431 LSALAIS
+6431 LSALTIS

-6472 SISTITVNGMS
+6472 SISTITVNGMP

-6550 TVTLVNTQ
+6550 TVTLVNTE

-6567 FMLTDTVEG
+6567 FMLTDTVAAG
-6576 DVTVASVLRTSP
+6576 TVSLSGVTRTSA
-6588 TVATLTLAH
+6588 TVATLTLAYTGAAF
-6597 SGDILDDGTLSV
+6597 SGDGMLSV
-6609 TVLATGHTGT
+6609 TVLDTGHTGT
-6619 GNLVTN
+6619 GDLVTN
-6625 TVPITANRAP
+6625 TVDI
-6635 VAVIDEAPTL
+6635 
-6645 SVNAGA
+6645 
-6651 SVTLNSTGSSD
+6651 
-6662 PDGDMLMYAWRV
+6662 
-6674 VTDGVPALTLATTN
+6674 
-6688 LATLDFTAPAVT
+6688 
-6700 TADDYTIGLVVSDG
+6700 
-6714 TLESPEVMIVV
+6714 
-6725 TVNPAGA
+6725 TVNPVVADLMPTFGSA
-6732 PVAVIAEGPTLSVN
+6732 TILNQTYIEGTTITAVILPTATDGDAPLAYTLTPVLPNGLSFDTATRMLSGTPTAMQAAVTYTYTVTDNDGDTDTLTFTITVSPAGTDLMPTFGIATIPNQTYIEGTTITAVILPTATSGD
-6746 AGASVTLDGTGSSD
+6746 A
-6760 PDGNPLTYAWRVVTN
+6760 PLTY
-6775 GVPALTLT
+6775 TLT
-6783 TVDQPSLSFTAP
+6783 PVLPNGLSFNTTTRMLSGTPTAMQA
-6795 AVTTAGDYTI
+6795 AVTYTYT
-6805 GLVVSDGTLESP
+6805 VTDSDGDTDTLTFT
-6817 EVMIVVTVNPAG
+6817 ITVSPAG
-6829 APVAVIAEG
+6829 TDLMPTFGIATIPNQTYIEGTTITAVILPN
-6838 ATLSVNAG
+6838 ATSGDAPLTYTLTPVLPNGLSFDTATRMLSGTPTAMQAAVTYTYTVTDSDGDTDTLTFTITVSPAG
-6846 ASVTLNSTGSSDPIA
+6846 TDLMPTFGIA
-6861 TYTWRVVT
+6861 TILNQTYIEGTTITAVILPT
-6869 NGVPALTLT
+6869 ATSGDAPLTYTLT
-6878 TVDQA
+6878 PVLPNG
-6883 TLSFTAPAVTVADEY
+6883 LSFDTATRMLSGTPTAMQAAVTY
-6898 TIGLVVNDGTVDSLE
+6898 TYTVTDNDGDTDTLTFT
-6913 AMIVVTVSPV
+6913 ITVSPV
-6923 GTPVAVIDE
+6923 GTDLMPTFGIATIPNQTYIEGTTITAVMLAIATSGDA
-6932 GPTLSVNAGA
+6932 PLAYTL
-6942 SVTLNGAGSSDPD
+6942 T
-6955 GDMLMY
+6955 
-6961 AWRVVTDGVPA
+6961 PA
-6972 LTLATTNLATL
+6972 LPN
-6983 DFTAPAVTTADDY
+6983 
-6996 TIGLV
+6996 G
-7001 VSDGT
+7001 
-7006 LESPEVMIVVTVNP
+7006 
-7020 AGAPVAV
+7020 
-7027 IAEGATLSVNAG
+7027 
-7039 ASVTLDGTGS
+7039 
-7049 SDPDGDMLTYAW
+7049 
-7061 RVVTDGVPALTLT
+7061 
-7074 TVDQPSLS
+7074 LS
-7082 FTAPAVTTADDY
+7082 FTTATRTLSGTPTAMQAAVTY
-7094 TIGLVV
+7094 TYTVTDS
-7100 NDGTVDSP
+7100 DGDTDTLTFTITVS
-7108 EAMIVVTVNPAG
+7108 PAG

-7180 QGMEGDG
+7180 QGVDGDG
-7187 AAILRGFLDKVPEY
+7187 AAILLGFLDKVPEY

-7264 GADTRLRPDLLT
+7264 GADTRLRNDLLT

-7381 ADEVPNDSDFS
+7381 ADEVLNDSDFS
-7392 TESQRLRLLL
+7392 TDSQRLRLLL
-7402 EGRHQQRLPGGGTL
+7402 EARYQQRLRGGGTL
-7416 SQSAEV
+7416 SQSIEA
-7422 GYRVD
+7422 GYRLD
-7427 EGDSDADTD
+7427 EGDSEADTD
-7436 GTEVGGSVD
+7436 GTEIGGSVD

-7458 IRALVGNSDY
+7458 VRGLVGNSNY

-7481 DAQGLSFTLEP
+7481 GAQGLSFTLEP

-7497 AGSAGDLWQ
+7497 AGSAGELW
-7506 RKTPYLETERQSYG
+7506 RRETPYLETGRQSYG
-7520 ASMKMHLGYG
+7520 ARMKMHLGYG
-7530 LHGGVMPYTELTSG
+7530 LHGGVMPYTEVTSG

>member
-59 SCGSVMLKLKHLA
+59 SCGSVMLKLKHLTA
-72 VLLLLIA
+72 LLLLIA

-84 AWAMHT
+84 AWAMHS

-102 GGFVGPTVDVGQA
+102 GGFVGPTVNVGQA

-123 PGASGIGGGASG
+123 TGPTGIGGGASG
-135 NCRLESGGGVVSTVV
+135 NCRRPGAAIVSTVV

-178 FFVVNARHGEEL
+178 FFVVNVRHGEEL

-257 LTGTPD
+257 LTGTPAAD
-263 MGTEQDPVTYT
+263 TAQALTAYT
-274 YTANDSDSNTAATD
+274 YRASDSDSNTADTD
-288 TDMLT
+288 TGTLT

-301 RFTPMFS
+301 RVTPMFI

-316 LYNEGVDIGSVTLPL
+316 TYNVGTDIGAVTLPQ
-331 GYGGNGGLTY
+331 GFNTGGGALVY

-365 TAQTVTDYTY
+365 TAQTATDYTY
-375 QVADDDGDA
+375 RVDDSDGSSDDF

-389 TITIPADVPDEV
+389 TITIPADVPDNV
-401 AAYTVTV
+401 AAYNETV

-425 GVSPIYTYTITDRGT
+425 GVEPAPIYTYTITDRGT

-538 LDTSRFTVTQN
+538 LDTSHFTVTQN

-561 TSDTAAT
+561 TRDTAAT

-627 VSADPDCTA
+627 ASADPDCTA
-636 VNDLATITSLSIP
+636 VNDLATITSLSIS

-712 MLEQLNLNRNQLTTL
+712 MLDTLSLNNNQFEAL
-727 PAAIFNDLEMLEILD
+727 P
-742 LSDNQ
+742 
-747 IVELPA
+747 P
-753 TVFDQLAAVTTI
+753 TVFDQLAMLNTI
-765 RLDGNPF
+765 RLNGNPF
-772 TPATGLPAGIFDEIV
+772 TPATGLPAGIFDEIIGTIGASGFV
-787 NTVTG
+787 
-792 MPGMTFAVDDTVRA
+792 VDDTVRA

-814 DADAIVAATA
+814 DADAIVATIA
-824 GVTDCLR
+824 GVDDCLR
-831 ITTEQRDTFVQADA
+831 ITTDQRGTFVQADA
-845 ALSAL
+845 DLSAL
-850 TISAGILT
+850 TISAGILV
-858 PDFSPAT
+858 PDFNPAT

-875 VASVTITP
+875 VSSVTITP
-883 TARQSGATITV
+883 TARQDGIITV
-894 EDATVTSGNASTALA
+894 DGATVTSGSASTALA

-923 APGGGTGAYT
+923 APAPGTATVTYT

-943 TAMLTGPLTEA
+943 TAMLTGPLTGPLTEA

-969 GTAFVPTADL
+969 GTEFVGSAAL

-1000 RDSATV
+1000 RDSDTV

-1020 NGALIMTLLDSGHT
+1020 NGALIMTLLASGHT
-1034 GSGNL
+1034 GSDNL
-1039 AAGSLAITASS
+1039 ATDSLAITASA
-1050 TGTNICGRTAQ
+1050 GTNICGRTAE
-1061 VRDTIVADPSATE
+1061 VRDRLLVVLTPPDCTAVAG
-1074 CTSVNLAAIEDLFLF
+1074 LAGITQLALNFRASNPLR
-1089 DQDITA
+1089 DITA
-1095 LQPGDFDGLTGLS
+1095 LQPGDFAGLTGMTGLS
-1108 RNLTLHDN
+1108 LSGN
-1116 SLTTLPANIFDD
+1116 SLTTLPATIFDGLD
-1128 LNNVTRITLHSNQIA
+1128 NLTRITLNGNDLTTLPA
-1143 TLDADIFAGLSS
+1143 TIFDGVDALQTLS
-1155 LDTLTL
+1155 LYENPTL
-1161 HGNSFTAGT
+1161 TAGT
-1170 GLPAGIFDDVLDTLG
+1170 GLPAGIFDEVLNTLGAVLDFTSETQAI
-1185 DIVEI
+1185 DI
-1190 TSASTAEEIAAAAGL
+1190 TGL
-1205 VVDANVRA
+1205 VVDADARD

-1221 DFAAIEAANGD
+1221 DADAIVTATSGVD
-1232 TDCLRITTMQLNA
+1232 DCLRITTTQLNA

-1292 AATISVNGA
+1292 AATITVDGA

-1358 LFGTAPTVT
+1358 LFGTPAPTVT

-1388 MDTLVGTVSVSDV
+1388 MDTLAGTVSVSDV
-1401 DRTSPTVATLTLEYT
+1401 DRTSATVATLTLEYT
-1416 GEDITADGGIS
+1416 GEDITADGALSI
-1427 VTVLASAYPGTGAL
+1427 TVRPSAYPGSGAL
-1441 ITNTIPVTPST
+1441 ITNTIPVTASA
-1452 GVNVCGR
+1452 GANVCGR

-1464 DEIVFR
+1464 DEIVRR
-1470 SSAGECTSITDLATI
+1470 SSVTECTGITDLATI
-1485 TFLDLNGPDIATPI
+1485 AGTLDLNSAGIST
-1499 ASLQPGDFAGLSGLE
+1499 LQPGDFAGLTSLTF
-1514 RLRLPRNNL
+1514 LRLSRNPL
-1523 TTLPATIF
+1523 LQALPPTIF
-1531 AGLTSLDNLSLGLN
+1531 AGLTSLDDLTLGLSG
-1545 DLEALPATIFAGLT
+1545 LEALPPTIFAGLT
-1559 SLRQLNLDGNSLST
+1559 ELRQLNLDGNSLST
-1573 LPATIFAG
+1573 LPAGVFAG
-1581 LTSLQG
+1581 LTSLQNL
-1587 VRLDSN
+1587 RLDGN

-1600 TIFDGLDIFN
+1600 TIFNDLDMLLG
-1610 SLFLHTNPFTPGTGL
+1610 LFLHENLFTADTGL
-1625 PAGIFDNVLDT
+1625 PAGIFDDVLDT
-1636 LLGPIVTTASPLSE
+1636 LGPIVTTAPSSAAE
-1650 GDQVIAIDQRVRD
+1650 QVIAIDQRVRD

-1668 SRDDADVVV
+1668 SRDDADVIV
-1677 AITSGVTDCLRI
+1677 AITAGVDNCLRI

-1700 DTTLSALTISDGNL
+1700 DTSLSALTISDGGL
-1714 VPAFNPTT
+1714 VPTFNPAT
-1722 LDYDVAVLTAIANV
+1722 LDYDVAVLTAVESV

-1744 GSDAIIAVEGVTVAS
+1744 SGATITVASATVAS
-1759 GTASAALPLM
+1759 GNPSGPITLTEGTPL
-1769 NAGDSLVIDIFVT
+1769 DIDIVVT

-1796 TRAAATAAT
+1796 TRAAAGTT
-1805 ATLDGMLT
+1805 ATLAGTLT

-1820 TAMVTMMLTGTEF
+1820 TAMVTMTLAGTEF

-1857 STTNTTTTSATLTLA
+1857 RITSTTATATTVATLTLE
-1872 YSGEDITAD
+1872 YDDEDITAN

-1886 TLLDSGHTSSGN
+1886 TLLASGHTGSGN
-1898 LAAGSLTIDAS
+1898 LATNSLPITASTAGA
-1909 DGGTVNV
+1909 NV
-1916 CGRTAQVRDEIVRVS
+1916 CGRTAQVVTEIVAES

-1940 DLATIGRLSLANMS
+1940 DLATIGRLSLASMNL
-1954 IAMLQNGD
+1954 AMLQNGD
-1962 FDGLTALN
+1962 FDGLTGLN

-2147 ITVNAATVASGAAS
+2147 ITVNAATVASGTASGPITLTTGAA
-2161 AEIALLTPG
+2161 
-2170 TAVTVPVVVT
+2170 VPVTIVVT

-2189 YTVMVTRGA
+2189 YTIMVTRGA

-2212 FSTPAPTVTV
+2212 FGTPAPTVTV
-2222 TLERSVYATNLS
+2222 TLERSVYAANLS

-2278 ITVRASAHTGDGN
+2278 ITVRASAHTGSGA

-2332 LATIT
+2332 LATID

-2396 NLDDTL
+2396 DLDDTL

-2425 LPVGIF
+2425 LPAGIF
-2431 DGLDMLVNLAL
+2431 DGLDELVNLAL

-2466 VLIPATLGSDGL
+2466 VLIPAMLGSEGL

-2532 SSGELIPDFAPGVT
+2532 SSGGMLIPDFAPGVT
-2546 TYTVGVLNSV
+2546 TYTVGLLNSV
-2556 TSITVTPTANQP
+2556 ESITVTPTANQP
-2568 MATITVG
+2568 TAMITVG

-2580 NGTPSAPITLDVVG
+2580 NGTPSAPITLDVG
-2594 TAMAIEIIVTAQ
+2594 TAMAIEIIVTSPGRA
-2606 NGTATET
+2606 TTET

-2637 AATAPTVMVTLTG
+2637 AATAPTVTVTLTG

-2680 RTSNRV
+2680 RTSNRI

-2721 ETIDITASIGD
+2721 ETIDITASTGD
-2732 NVCGRTAQIRDQIV
+2732 NVCGRTAQVVTGIV
-2746 TRSAASECTSIADL
+2746 GESAATECTSIEDL
-2760 ATIGLIGLANQN
+2760 ADITSLTLTNRGLT
-2772 IPALRS
+2772 ALRS
-2778 GDFADMSGLALV
+2778 GDFAGMMGLAAL
-2790 NLANN
+2790 NLSNN
-2795 RIATIDADTFAG
+2795 LIATIDAGTFAD
-2807 LSVLE
+2807 LSALQ
-2812 NLFLGGTIGTEERNR
+2812 NLNLGGSTGNR
-2827 LTALDARVFNGLSAL
+2827 LTALDAEVFDDLSAL
-2842 TTLSLTTNDLTAL
+2842 TNLDLRNNDLAAL
-2855 PADIFEGLDALTN
+2855 PADIFDGLNALDN
-2868 LSLQGN
+2868 LDLDGN
-2874 SFTPGTGLPAG
+2874 SFTPATGLPAG
-2885 IFDDIIDTLVRVGNG
+2885 IFDDIIDTLRTVSSGTLN
-2900 ALDVDD
+2900 VDD
-2906 TVRAAHFVCS
+2906 TARAAHFVCS
-2916 RPDFAEITA
+2916 RDDFAAITA
-2925 AAGVTD
+2925 AAGATD
-2931 CLLVSSAFLDTDAT
+2931 CLLVSSAFLDADAT
-2945 LSALTI
+2945 LSALTV
-2951 SPGVLDP
+2951 SPGVLTL

-3034 EEIYTLTATRQGSGR
+3034 EETYTLTATRQGSDR

-3086 FRISDTVEGT
+3086 FRISDTVDGA
-3096 ISIAGVARVDGSS
+3096 ISIAGVALVDGSS

-3141 SGDLAADSVMI
+3141 SGDLAADTLPI
-3152 RANPGDYVCDR
+3152 TTNPGDYVCGR
-3163 TPQVRDAITTAS
+3163 TAAVRDAITTAS

-3241 DDVVD
+3241 DDVLD

-3257 DNAVRQAHFICSRAD
+3257 DNIGRQAHFICSRAD
-3272 GGAIVAATADVT
+3272 ASAIVSVTGVT

-3294 AAFPAID
+3294 AAFPPID
-3301 ASLSALTLSTGDLM
+3301 TSLRALTLSTGDLM
-3315 PSFDPAITAYNVG
+3315 PAFDPAITAYNVG
-3328 VDAST
+3328 VAAST

-3340 TPTANQSGATITVN
+3340 TPTANQSDATITVN
-3354 GADVD
+3354 GDDVD

-3366 VTLVAGM
+3366 VTLVAGT

-3387 SKNYVVMVTRGGAS
+3387 TKDYVVMVTRGGAS
-3401 ARFGTATPL
+3401 AVLLGDL
-3410 TEAVLFSGPG
+3410 GEQGLFSSAAS
-3420 NRIAQ
+3420 RRTA
-3425 VDLERTEFVGASE
+3425 VTLARTEFVAATE
-3438 LGVDDFTVSDTL
+3438 LGPDDFMVTETI
-3450 DGTVSLANASRIGAA
+3450 DGTVSVASVTRTNATAV
-3465 ALITLE
+3465 TLTME
-3471 YSGEDITADGTI
+3471 YTGTDITANGVF
-3483 SITVLASAHT
+3483 SITVLASGHT
-3493 GSDDLITNPVSV
+3493 GSGDLITNTQPI
-3505 TASTGVNVCGRTAE
+3505 TASTGVNVCRRTPA
-3519 VRDLIVSQSTATDEC
+3519 VRDALTGSGGDC

-3540 ATITDFGIF
+3540 ATRTQ
-3549 LTNRGITALQSGDF
+3549 LTIQSRGVTSLQSGDF
-3563 AGLSGLTSLQ
+3563 AGLSALRTLLISGNP
-3573 INDNRLTTLPPD
+3573 ITTLPADIFAGLSALEDVNLANNNLDTLDANVFAGLSSVDDLFLSNNNFESLPAG
-3585 IFDGLTAL
+3585 IFDGLGAL
-3593 TTLRLNVNRLETLP
+3593 E
-3607 VGIFS
+3607 
-3612 DLSALDRL
+3612 DLAL
-3620 SLQANR
+3620 
-3626 LTSLDANLFDG
+3626 G
-3637 LNALT
+3637 G
-3642 QLFLRNNPFTAD
+3642 NPWTPG
-3654 TGLPAGIFDDILD
+3654 TGLPAGIFDDVLN
-3667 TTVTGISTDAVA
+3667 TVGPVALGGTAGLGVDAVG

-3687 LPVADLVV
+3687 LPVADLIV
-3695 AATAGVGFCEFIST
+3695 AATADVDSCLRIT
-3709 EQLTNFAT
+3709 VAQLAAFAM

-3752 ERITVTPTANQ
+3752 ESITVTPTANQ
-3763 PRATITVGG
+3763 STAMITVQGAP
-3772 VAVNSGTPSAPIT
+3772 VANGSASAPIPLMT
-3785 LVVDTAMPIE
+3785 VGAEVAIE
-3795 IIVTAPDGMTE
+3795 IIVTAPDGMT
-3806 GMVTVTATREGLAA
+3806 MQTVTVTATREGAPAA
-3820 ELAGTVTEANLF
+3820 VLAGTVTEANLF

-3840 VTLTGTDYVEAGELM
+3840 VTLTGTDYVAAGELM

-3860 VTDTLTDGTVSI
+3860 VTDTLMDGTVSI

-3900 LSVTVLATGHSAST
+3900 LSVTVLAAGHSASA

-3938 QVVTAIVAVAGEC
+3938 QVVTAILALSTPGSEC
-3951 TSITDTDFAAITEIS
+3951 TNAVDLTTITDLRLGAQ
-3966 LTNRGITTLQSGD
+3966 GIAELRNGD
-3979 FADLSGLTE
+3979 FAGLSGLTILTLDNNR
-3988 LELNRNGLM
+3988 LE
-3997 TLPDDIFDGLSALTI
+3997 TLPADIFAGLTELVG
-4012 LHLGANNLDTLDAD
+4012 LNLSINRFTTLPAD
-4026 IFDGLSALARLIL
+4026 IFDGLTELRTMSLAGTSLGGVIMGTL
-4039 SGNNFATLPADIFEG
+4039 ETLPADIFDG
-4054 TAVIALFLTPN
+4054 TALVGLSLIDNPFTPE
-4065 PLTPGTGLPA
+4065 TGLPA

-4080 ILDTLGPVGSTN
+4080 ILDTLGPFGTSVNDEFGIDN
-4092 GLFFSTVPPDP
+4092 RVRD
-4103 TLRNAHFVCSR
+4103 AHFICIR
-4114 PDFAAI
+4114 DDADAI
-4120 EAANGDTD
+4120 VAFTSGVDD
-4128 CLLIPSTQL
+4128 CLRISTADL
-4137 NTFIAAD
+4137 TAFFASD
-4144 ATLSALTISAGILTP
+4144 ATLSALTISDGVLSP
-4159 AFDPGTTT
+4159 AFDL
-4167 YTATVL
+4167 ATVAYTVAVQN
-4173 SGVENVT
+4173 SVASVT
-4180 VTPTASQSSSA
+4180 VTPTASQSMA
-4191 TITVDGT
+4191 TITVNDT
-4198 AVDSG
+4198 AVNSG
-4203 ASAAIMLTDGTTE
+4203 AASTAITLPEDT
-4216 GTTAIPIVVTP
+4216 TTAILIAVGAPN
-4227 PDGTSSMVTYT
+4227 GSSTTTYT
-4238 INVTRPAMTD
+4238 INVTHPAATD
-4248 ASAALPGT
+4248 ASAALTGP

-4265 AATAPTVSVTL
+4265 AATTPTVMVTL

-4283 SANLMADDFAVTD
+4283 SADLMPDDFAVTD
-4296 TIDGTVSIDGVERTS
+4296 TIDGTVSIAAGVERTS
-4311 TTVATLSLAYD
+4311 TTVATLSLSYD
-4322 DVDVVATD
+4322 AVDVSDD
-4330 GSLTVAVLASGH
+4330 GFLTVAVRASGH
-4342 TGDGTLAA
+4342 TGA
-4350 GSLAITASADM
+4350 GNLSAGRLDITASTGT
-4361 NICDR
+4361 NVCGR
-4366 TEAVQ
+4366 TAAVRD
-4371 AGILATFTPA
+4371 AIVGLSA
-4381 ATDCTN
+4381 ATECTS
-4387 VDLTTIAGALD
+4387 VTDLATIAGALD

-4407 QPGDFAELAAL
+4407 QPGDFAGLAAL

-4425 NMLATLPAD
+4425 NMLATLPAG

-4441 LTGLDLSG
+4441 LTVLDLSG

-4482 QFGGLMALETL
+4482 QFGGLAALQTL
-4493 DLSGNTLSALDAGQ
+4493 DLSGNTLSALDAAQ
-4507 FGGLAALETL
+4507 FGGLAALQTL

-4538 ATLSLAGNTFRAGS
+4538 ATLSLAGNSFTAGS

-4560 DVLGTLPTI
+4560 DVLDTLLTI

-4656 VTPTANQTSA
+4656 VTPTANQAAA
-4666 TIMVGGTPVNSGEA
+4666 TITVGGAPVNSGEA
-4680 SDPITLTS
+4680 SDPITLTA
-4688 GTPAVIDI
+4688 GTIDI
-4696 VVTAADGMAATT
+4696 VVTAADGAATT
-4708 YQVTVTPGA
+4708 TYAVTVTPGA

-4736 VTVTLAREEYVDA
+4736 VTVTLARSAYVDA

-4777 TVATLTLEYDNVD
+4777 TVATLTLAYDDVD

-4802 ATGHTGSIDLV
+4802 ATGHTGSVDLV
-4813 SPSLP
+4813 SPSLR

-6032 AIVAAT
+6032 ADAVVAAT
-6038 MDVTNCLHITSA
+6038 MDVDNCLHITEA
-6050 RLGEFIQTDTRLS
+6050 QLTTFFATDTRLS
-6063 ALTISDGV
+6063 ALTISAGV
-6071 LIPDF
+6071 LRPDF
-6076 DPAILAYNV
+6076 DPATLEYDV

-6096 TPTVSQLGATVTVQ
+6096 TPTVSQSGATVTVQ
-6110 TMAVDS
+6110 TVAVDS
-6116 GSASETITLTATPMD
+6116 GSASETITLTATPMN
-6131 IIDIVVTAPDGMTTE
+6131 IDIVVTAPDGTTG
-6146 TYTLRVSRPATG
+6146 TYTLTVSRPAMG
-6158 GAMAALAG
+6158 GATAMLEG

-6188 YDSGLSA
+6188 YDSGVGA

-6208 VSLKD
+6208 VSLRRD
-6213 NVTPNSATTATLR
+6213 NFTLNSATTATLT

-6250 GTAPLATNGLAI
+6250 GTAPLATNGLEI
-6262 AASAGANICNRTA
+6262 DASDGANICNRTA
-6275 EVQVAILDVSA
+6275 EVQAAILVAST

-6297 TITELDL
+6297 MITELDL
-6304 DGDGIDAL
+6304 DGDGITAL
-6312 ESGDFAGLTG
+6312 QSGDFADLTG

-6373 DTIATSGAS
+6373 ATIATSGAS
-6382 GFVVDTNVRDAHFV
+6382 GFVVDDTVRDAHFV
-6396 CSRPDFDDIV
+6396 CSRSDADDIV
-6406 TATNGVTDCLRITA
+6406 TATTGVTDCLRITA

-6431 LSALAIS
+6431 LSALTIS

-6446 DPAVTVYAVTVANST
+6446 DPAVTVYTVTVANST

-6495 AAAGASLNIVI
+6495 AAGASLNIVI
-6506 VVTADDETTGAY
+6506 VVTADDDTTGAY

-6550 TVTLVNTQ
+6550 TVTLANTE

-6567 FMLTDTVEG
+6567 FMLTDTVAAG
-6576 DVTVASVLRTSP
+6576 TVSLSGVDRTSA
-6588 TVATLTLAH
+6588 TVATLTLAYTGAAF
-6597 SGDILDDGTLSV
+6597 SGDGTLLVTVLDTGHTGTGDLPAGSVPITATAPAPAPTVTEIAITSTGPYALDEEIDVTVTFSENVTVVGMPQIALMVDTNARQAIFASGSGNANLVFTYTVVAGETDANGVSINADALTLNGGTIRNSAGDDAVLTHTITVTAVPANAVDTTAPSFSSAAVDVNVLVLTYEEDLDTSSTPANDAYTIGLSSGTPPTVSGVTISGATVTLALSAPVGNGLTATVSYTPGSTPLRDIAGNNAVGLTDASVTNNTSSDPAASLTAPTPLTEANVDGASVTVTLVNTGYEDPLEVVGDFTLTDTVAGTVSLSSVTRTSTTAATLTLAYSGEAFSGSGTLSV
-6609 TVLATGHTGT
+6609 TVLDAGHTGAGDLT
-6619 GNLVTN
+6619 TN
-6625 TVPITANRAP
+6625 TVDITATPAGPDLMPTFGIATISNQTYIEGTTIT
-6635 VAVIDEAPTL
+6635 AVILPTATSGDAPLAYTL
-6645 SVNAGA
+6645 TPVLPNGLSFNTATRMLSGTPTA
-6651 SVTLNSTGSSD
+6651 MQAAVTYT
-6662 PDGDMLMYAWRV
+6662 YT
-6674 VTDGVPALTLATTN
+6674 VTD
-6688 LATLDFTAPAVT
+6688 
-6700 TADDYTIGLVVSDG
+6700 SDRD
-6714 TLESPEVMIVV
+6714 T
-6725 TVNPAGA
+6725 
-6732 PVAVIAEGPTLSVN
+6732 
-6746 AGASVTLDGTGSSD
+6746 D
-6760 PDGNPLTYAWRVVTN
+6760 
-6775 GVPALTLT
+6775 TLT
-6783 TVDQPSLSFTAP
+6783 FT
-6795 AVTTAGDYTI
+6795 I
-6805 GLVVSDGTLESP
+6805 
-6817 EVMIVVTVNPAG
+6817 
-6829 APVAVIAEG
+6829 
-6838 ATLSVNAG
+6838 
-6846 ASVTLNSTGSSDPIA
+6846 
-6861 TYTWRVVT
+6861 
-6869 NGVPALTLT
+6869 
-6878 TVDQA
+6878 
-6883 TLSFTAPAVTVADEY
+6883 
-6898 TIGLVVNDGTVDSLE
+6898 
-6913 AMIVVTVSPV
+6913 TVS
-6923 GTPVAVIDE
+6923 
-6932 GPTLSVNAGA
+6932 
-6942 SVTLNGAGSSDPD
+6942 
-6955 GDMLMY
+6955 
-6961 AWRVVTDGVPA
+6961 
-6972 LTLATTNLATL
+6972 
-6983 DFTAPAVTTADDY
+6983 
-6996 TIGLV
+6996 
-7001 VSDGT
+7001 
-7006 LESPEVMIVVTVNP
+7006 
-7020 AGAPVAV
+7020 
-7027 IAEGATLSVNAG
+7027 
-7039 ASVTLDGTGS
+7039 
-7049 SDPDGDMLTYAW
+7049 
-7061 RVVTDGVPALTLT
+7061 
-7074 TVDQPSLS
+7074 
-7082 FTAPAVTTADDY
+7082 
-7094 TIGLVV
+7094 
-7100 NDGTVDSP
+7100 
-7108 EAMIVVTVNPAG
+7108 PAG

-7381 ADEVPNDSDFS
+7381 ADEVLNDSDFS

-7497 AGSAGDLWQ
+7497 AGSAGELWQ

-7520 ASMKMHLGYG
+7520 ARMKMHLGYG
-7530 LHGGVMPYTELTSG
+7530 LHGGIMPYTELTSG